1 MSKNILDDGF
11 ALEDKGPS
19 PPQKKFVAVL
29 IQVFFGAGFFYV
41 DKNRSVKWLY
51 LFVFIYGFVRCMNR
65 IFWEN
70 FRIGLETLVK
80 FHNKNGVGAL
90 SLFGAFLIHY
100 IAVPIHL
107 IITLSKRNKF
117 TIKKINS

>member
-1 MSKNILDDGF
+1 MANNILDEGF
-11 ALEDKGPS
+11 ALEGKEQF
-19 PPQKKFVAVL
+19 PPKNKVVSVL

-51 LFVFIYGFVRCMNR
+51 LLVFIYGFVSCTNMV
-65 IFWEN
+65 FWEN
-70 FRIGLETLVK
+70 VRIGLESLVN

-107 IITLSKRNKF
+107 IITLSKRDKSSD
-117 TIKKINS
+117 KGD

>member
-1 MSKNILDDGF
+1 MSKNILDEEF
-11 ALEDKGPS
+11 ALEDKEQFHP
-19 PPQKKFVAVL
+19 KKKVVSVL
-29 IQVFFGAGFFYV
+29 IQVFLGAGFFYV

-51 LFVFIYGFVRCMNR
+51 LLVFIYYGFLSCINR

-70 FRIGLETLVK
+70 FRIGLESLVN

-90 SLFGAFLIHY
+90 SLFGAFLIHC

-117 TIKKINS
+117 TTKEVN